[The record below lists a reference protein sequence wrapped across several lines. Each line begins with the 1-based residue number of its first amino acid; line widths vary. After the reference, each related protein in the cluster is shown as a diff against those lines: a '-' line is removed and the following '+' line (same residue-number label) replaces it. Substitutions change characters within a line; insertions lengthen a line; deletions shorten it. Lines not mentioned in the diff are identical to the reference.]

1 MILQKSEKVLFF
13 LTILFLPTQLGKHFW
28 PEFSFVYSIPID
40 YLSPVIYFW
49 DVLVLLLLTSFIL
62 QKKKFKVLPLNIFY
76 LFFLSQLVS
85 LFFADSIAVGI
96 VRAEQYFIAGSLGL
110 YLASSKFSIQSRKL
124 YIPMSLAIIGESI
137 LAIAQFFKGATVGL
151 WIFGERSFSLSTPAI
166 AKFDFYNQE
175 FLRPYGTF
183 PHPNVLAAFLI
194 IGFLILV
201 INLQK
206 GILIKAISAVSGM
219 ALLMSVSRT
228 AIFVGFFSLLLLL
241 KGKIRIFFLLLI
253 LVLSPILYQRYSS
266 LFNFD
271 NLTLIR
277 RVDLISISINL
288 WTQDYFFGIGL
299 NNFIPKVAD
308 ILLSGP
314 SRFLQPVHNIIFL
327 ALSETGI
334 FGLLGWTVL
343 IGFPIYKLMR
353 LTTNSKSK
361 KYFLAIWIAVLFLGQ
376 FDHYFLTLPQG
387 YRTLF
392 LVWGLSFSMLE

>member
-1 MILQKSEKVLFF
+1 
-13 LTILFLPTQLGKHFW
+13 
-28 PEFSFVYSIPID
+28 
-40 YLSPVIYFW
+40 
-49 DVLVLLLLTSFIL
+49 
-62 QKKKFKVLPLNIFY
+62 
-76 LFFLSQLVS
+76 
-85 LFFADSIAVGI
+85 
-96 VRAEQYFIAGSLGL
+96 
-110 YLASSKFSIQSRKL
+110 
-124 YIPMSLAIIGESI
+124 MSLAIIGESI